1 MKSIK
6 RKPKWEDSSMYQ
18 NDLEQFLSNLKV
30 SQDNLDFAKRTYKLS
45 KKNWTLL

>member
-6 RKPKWEDSSMYQ
+6 RKPKWEDSSIYQ

-30 SQDNLDFAKRTYKLS
+30 SQDNLDFGKRTYKFS